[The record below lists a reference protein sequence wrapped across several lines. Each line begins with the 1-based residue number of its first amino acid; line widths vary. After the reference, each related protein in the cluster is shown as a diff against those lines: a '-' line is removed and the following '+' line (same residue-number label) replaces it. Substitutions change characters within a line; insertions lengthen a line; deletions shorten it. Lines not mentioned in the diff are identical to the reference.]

1 MFKVIT
7 TVIAITITGLVNAK
21 EDRAF
26 ELYPSYELIEKIK
39 HFEGFSKCAHW
50 DNKGVSI
57 GYGTQKL
64 ENGKAV
70 PLYTKKGKKFCISE
84 ERATEL
90 LIRLVVYKSAQI
102 KRWAMDNRVDLN
114 QNQLDALTSFVY
126 NLGFG
131 TFTRSTI
138 AASIIQGKHKTAAK
152 AITWYNQAGGI
163 VLKGLEIR
171 RNYESKLYLKKEN
184 KKWVM

>member
-1 MFKVIT
+1 MFKMIT
-7 TVIAITITGLVNAK
+7 TVIAITITGLVNAQN
-21 EDRAF
+21 DRVP
-26 ELYPSYELIEKIK
+26 ELYPSHELIEKIK

-70 PLYTKKGKKFCISE
+70 PLYTKKGKKFCITE
-84 ERATEL
+84 ERASEL
-90 LIRLVVYKSAQI
+90 LMRLVIVKSSQI
-102 KRWAMDNRVDLN
+102 KKWALENEVTLN

-131 TFTRSTI
+131 TFERSTV
-138 AASIIQGKHKTAAK
+138 AASIIKGKFKTAAN
-152 AITWYNQAGGI
+152 AITWYNQASGT
-163 VLKGLEIR
+163 VLKGLETR
-171 RNYESKLYLKKEN
+171 RAYESKLFVKKEVR
-184 KKWVM
+184 K